1 MQHSAILLPWA
12 LHYGNSLSILATVE
26 VLDILRIIQ
35 YSEELSVILILIAFK
50 IQSLMSY
57 GEENQAKI
65 HKNLKEETSFE
76 TNFYGLAKQKS
87 ASIKRWKKR
96 KCGWKKEK
104 ETAHD
109 LICQSGYQWNW
120 QLLMISLL
128 NEVAD
133 RIQKCTGGFCLCF
146 QPEA

>member
-1 MQHSAILLPWA
+1 M
-12 LHYGNSLSILATVE
+12 SILATVE

-65 HKNLKEETSFE
+65 HKYLKEETSFE

-87 ASIKRWKKR
+87 ASIKRWKKESVDE
-96 KCGWKKEK
+96 KKK
-104 ETAHD
+104 KK
-109 LICQSGYQWNW
+109 
-120 QLLMISLL
+120 QLMTSFVK
-128 NEVAD
+128 VATNG
-133 RIQKCTGGFCLCF
+133 TGSY
-146 QPEA
+146 

>member
-1 MQHSAILLPWA
+1 M
-12 LHYGNSLSILATVE
+12 
-26 VLDILRIIQ
+26 
-35 YSEELSVILILIAFK
+35 
-50 IQSLMSY
+50 
-57 GEENQAKI
+57 
-65 HKNLKEETSFE
+65 
-76 TNFYGLAKQKS
+76 
-87 ASIKRWKKR
+87 
-96 KCGWKKEK
+96 KKEK

>member
-1 MQHSAILLPWA
+1 MDWRNKNQP
-12 LHYGNSLSILATVE
+12 
-26 VLDILRIIQ
+26 
-35 YSEELSVILILIAFK
+35 
-50 IQSLMSY
+50 QSRD
-57 GEENQAKI
+57 G
-65 HKNLKEETSFE
+65 
-76 TNFYGLAKQKS
+76 
-87 ASIKRWKKR
+87 
-96 KCGWKKEK
+96 KKEK